1 MPALA
6 LYLSFLLQPIL
17 LVLSYSFACVVNK
30 SSRTLLHGLSASA
43 FQRNHFI
50 MAFQVTSISKWAH
63 KSFRNEIEDWDVLWV
78 RVRPFIIIPF
88 FVTGGLGIVGLGI
101 VIGFAVDLFITGF
114 LGFGFVLTVLTLGK
128 ILFYGI

>member
-50 MAFQVTSISKWAH
+50 MAFQVTSISKWTH